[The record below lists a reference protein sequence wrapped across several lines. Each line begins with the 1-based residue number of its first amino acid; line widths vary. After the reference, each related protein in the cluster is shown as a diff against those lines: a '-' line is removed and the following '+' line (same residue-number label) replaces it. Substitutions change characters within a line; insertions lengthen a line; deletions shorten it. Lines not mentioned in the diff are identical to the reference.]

1 MSAITSRSVPPSA
14 VSFVSPP
21 AASRSAPGSRT
32 VTAMNSLPKWGA
44 EISISPISYQH
55 DDTARFFPR
64 DRDRCS
70 HGRTTGWSGED
81 AFLTRETLCHRE
93 RLLRSHHHMRIGDA
107 FVPDRRTKRSRH
119 VLPPFDAVHRVVRLH
134 RHDADALRTKRARDA
149 DDGPRR
155 SDAGHEVGHT
165 SAGLLPDL
173 GGGAELV
180 RQRVREIRVP

>member
-44 EISISPISYQH
+44 EISVSPISYQH

-64 DRDRCS
+64 DRDRRG
-70 HGRTTGWSGED
+70 HGRCTSSFGAD
-81 AFLTRETLCHRE
+81 ALLTRETLCHRE
-93 RLLRSHHHMRIGDA
+93 RLLRSHHHMRIRDA
-107 FVPDRRTKRSRH
+107 FVPDRRTKRSWH
-119 VLPPFDAVHRVVRLH
+119 VLPAFDAVHRVVRLH
-134 RHDADALRTKRARDA
+134 RHDPDALRTSPSQNA
-149 DDGPRR
+149 DDVPGL
-155 SDAGHEVGHT
+155 SDAGHKVGHT

-173 GGGAELV
+173 G
-180 RQRVREIRVP
+180 